1 MEALPITESK
11 IADWTTDYSTKENA
25 REGKHDVSV
34 ERDGIKA
41 CLRAKVPPTERG
53 ACESRCEESV
63 TSEDLQVGRI
73 SKTNVKEIGVVFDEI
88 NRSNSQRELII
99 SFLDSMR
106 ICVLVTMVVVAIV
119 THIY

>member
-1 MEALPITESK
+1 ME
-11 IADWTTDYSTKENA
+11 
-25 REGKHDVSV
+25 
-34 ERDGIKA
+34 
-41 CLRAKVPPTERG
+41 
-53 ACESRCEESV
+53 
-63 TSEDLQVGRI
+63 
-73 SKTNVKEIGVVFDEI
+73 EIGVVFDEI